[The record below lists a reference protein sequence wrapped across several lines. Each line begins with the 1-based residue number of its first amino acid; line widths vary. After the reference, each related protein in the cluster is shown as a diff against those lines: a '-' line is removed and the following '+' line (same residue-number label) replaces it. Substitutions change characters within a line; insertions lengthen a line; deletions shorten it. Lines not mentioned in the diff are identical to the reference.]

1 MGVGVQGESSGE
13 VAQHSGDGLDIY
25 AVLER

>member
-1 MGVGVQGESSGE
+1 MGVGVEGESCGE
-13 VAQHSGDGLDIY
+13 VSQHSGDGLDIY